1 MGLVVGR
8 KPGEKLVIVDPT
20 GQEVTVE
27 VVLTD
32 GGSLR
37 LKIDAP
43 KSFKLIRGELYH
55 GHKDVATQNT

>member
-8 KPGEKLVIVDPT
+8 KPGEKIVILDPT
-20 GQEVTVE
+20 GQEIIVE

-43 KSFKLIRGELYH
+43 RSFQLIRGELYH
-55 GHKDVATQNT
+55 GHKDVATKNT